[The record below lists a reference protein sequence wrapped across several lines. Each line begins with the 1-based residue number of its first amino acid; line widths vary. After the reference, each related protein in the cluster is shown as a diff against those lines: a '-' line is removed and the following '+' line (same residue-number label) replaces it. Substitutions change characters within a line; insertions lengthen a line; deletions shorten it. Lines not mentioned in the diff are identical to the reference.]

1 MPSEEYKFIIDVNLP
16 KQFSFFNKSSFH
28 FVADIDPKMSDTK
41 LWEYLLKNNLVIVT
55 KDTDFY
61 NLSISSVNKPKVIYL
76 QLGNMKI
83 PELHEFFE
91 KNWSGIVHHLSES
104 SMIIVQRDKIISI
117 K

>member
-1 MPSEEYKFIIDVNLP
+1 MPSEEFKFLIDVNLP
-16 KQFSFFNKSSFH
+16 KQFSFFNKSNFH
-28 FVADIDPKMSDTK
+28 FVADIDPRMSDTR
-41 LWEYLLKNNLVIVT
+41 LWEYALKNNLVIVT

-61 NLSISSVNKPKVIYL
+61 NLFLSSVNKPKVIYL

-83 PELHEFFE
+83 SELHEFFE
-91 KNWSGIVHHLSES
+91 KNWSDIVRHLNES